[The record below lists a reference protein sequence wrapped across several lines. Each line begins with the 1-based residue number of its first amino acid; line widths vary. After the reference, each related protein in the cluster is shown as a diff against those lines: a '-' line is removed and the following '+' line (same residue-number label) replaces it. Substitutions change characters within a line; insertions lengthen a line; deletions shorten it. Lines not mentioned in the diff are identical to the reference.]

1 MNIRERLFFKWT
13 GCSNHDCIVTGPKIN
28 MGTNTQCKCIVNA
41 SRAQLTILQSRIET
55 LIKHAESNSSQIN
68 QSR

>member
-1 MNIRERLFFKWT
+1 
-13 GCSNHDCIVTGPKIN
+13 VTGTKIG
-28 MGTNTQCKCIVNA
+28 MGTNTQCKCVVNA